1 VSDHARRHSRQPF
14 AYPGTAGGT
23 LYGGQPVHLEGPAL
37 NVDADGSAA
46 RNAEMYLFFGVAVLV
61 IGGMFGGL
69 ALAAD
74 IRNRR

>member
-1 VSDHARRHSRQPF
+1 
-14 AYPGTAGGT
+14 
-23 LYGGQPVHLEGPAL
+23 
-37 NVDADGSAA
+37 
-46 RNAEMYLFFGVAVLV
+46 MYLFFGVAVLV